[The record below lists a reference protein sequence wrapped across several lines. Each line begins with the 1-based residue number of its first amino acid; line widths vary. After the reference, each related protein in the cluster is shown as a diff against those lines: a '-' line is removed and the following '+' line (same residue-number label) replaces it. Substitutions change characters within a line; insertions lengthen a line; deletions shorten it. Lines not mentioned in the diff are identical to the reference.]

1 MTDPYKRS
9 GNGQFAKVADTNL
22 KQAKQVAVDLFKEG
36 GETIEKAVMYSFAK
50 TTATALTT
58 GGGLGSATTG
68 AKATP
73 SAIIKSVSGV
83 IGKKTG
89 GRQGETLG
97 KIIGGAIGGSLTA
110 GLPGAI
116 AGGIAAAVPL
126 DGESKNSVG
135 AGLSELANQGQ
146 KRKPKGEGNMA
157 SPALAAI
164 DKQLQSIGKEAQKQ
178 ADRAQSSVSKEL
190 DKVGLTEAVDLT
202 ARTVGGFAA
211 NGAITEGLASG
222 GINVAAKVAG
232 GALGALPGA
241 AMALG
246 INGGGELGKKLGG
259 KTGEVVGRTV
269 GESIAGGVAAA
280 IATGGV
286 GTFAGAAIGGA
297 TGLATSNPASLGNIA
312 NDIGTVTQSTAKKL
326 GDAAKKLSKSSN

>member
-9 GNGQFAKVADTNL
+9 GNGQFAKVAKANAE
-22 KQAKQVAVDLFKEG
+22 QAKQIAADLSKQN

-73 SAIIKSVSGV
+73 AAIARSTGGV
-83 IGKKTG
+83 IGKKVG
-89 GRQGETLG
+89 GKKGEALG
-97 KIIGGAIGGSLTA
+97 KIIGGAIAGSLSA

-116 AGGIAAAVPL
+116 GGGIAAAVSL

-135 AGLSELANQGQ
+135 ADLSKLTKQGQ
-146 KRKPKGEGNMA
+146 QPKPKGEGNMT
-157 SPALAAI
+157 SPALAEI
-164 DKQLQSIGKEAQKQ
+164 DKQLQSIGKAAQNQ
-178 ADRAQSSVSKEL
+178 ASQVQSAVGKEL
-190 DKVGLTEAVDLT
+190 DKAGLTEAADLT
-202 ARTVGGFAA
+202 ARTAGAFAVD
-211 NGAITEGLASG
+211 GAITQGLTSG

-246 INGGGELGKKLGG
+246 ISGGGELGKRIGG
-259 KTGEVVGRTV
+259 KTGEVIGRTV
-269 GESIAGGVAAA
+269 GGSIAGGVAAA

-286 GTFAGAAIGGA
+286 GGFAGAAIGGA
-297 TGLATSNPASLGNIA
+297 TGLATSNPTSLGNIA
-312 NDIGTVTQSTAKKL
+312 SDIGAGTQSTAKKL
-326 GDAAKKLSKSSN
+326 GDAAKRLNKPSK